1 MASSGRSGP
10 WSPCE
15 ARASLGPATSAEQRG
30 GRAERAP
37 SPGLR
42 GSGHGSGGG
51 SGAGGDVPLHSPV
64 AVQPSCGGH
73 RQAPLLAGLRPRG
86 DLPLCPQPGGAAAG
100 RQPAPGAPRGECPP
114 HLARRPGL
122 RAPPLTAWLQQSL
135 ASGEPTT
142 TAVSR
147 PHPSLLPEPHPPI
160 KVLFHLYR
168 KTWYLTSSYLASG
181 ERFWSIKVALG
192 TNAC

>member
-1 MASSGRSGP
+1 MGGDARSVAKARDTARVPAASSEPSGP

-15 ARASLGPATSAEQRG
+15 ARASLGLATSAERVAGGEQRG

-42 GSGHGSGGG
+42 GSAGHGSGGG
-51 SGAGGDVPLHSPV
+51 GGDVPLHSPV

-86 DLPLCPQPGGAAAG
+86 DLPLCSQSGGAATG

-114 HLARRPGL
+114 HLARWPGPC
-122 RAPPLTAWLQQSL
+122 APPLTASLRETLARGHPLLPSTALPFL
-135 ASGEPTT
+135 AS
-142 TAVSR
+142 R
-147 PHPSLLPEPHPPI
+147 LIPSSN
-160 KVLFHLYR
+160 K
-168 KTWYLTSSYLASG
+168 SSFSFVPKDLV
-181 ERFWSIKVALG
+181 FNK
-192 TNAC
+192 